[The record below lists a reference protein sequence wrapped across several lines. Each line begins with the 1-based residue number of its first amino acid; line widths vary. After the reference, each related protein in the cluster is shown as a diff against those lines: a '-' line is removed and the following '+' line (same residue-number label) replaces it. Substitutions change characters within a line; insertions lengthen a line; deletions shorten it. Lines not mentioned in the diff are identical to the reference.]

1 MAVTGGI
8 LMCCQVYLNDDG
20 SVASLVYE
28 ISCPAPEHPPD
39 LLPAFLAELPG
50 QNAEPG
56 QSRASSLLQSMQLE
70 CTFA

>member
-1 MAVTGGI
+1 
-8 LMCCQVYLNDDG
+8 MCCQVYLNDDG